1 MKERAAPPLTRTC
14 THPSIRHK
22 CGPLR
27 IGSVGADR

>member
-1 MKERAAPPLTRTC
+1 MAPPLAHAC
-14 THPSIRHK
+14 THPLIRHK

>member
-1 MKERAAPPLTRTC
+1 MKAWVAPPLARACTR
-14 THPSIRHK
+14 PPIRHK